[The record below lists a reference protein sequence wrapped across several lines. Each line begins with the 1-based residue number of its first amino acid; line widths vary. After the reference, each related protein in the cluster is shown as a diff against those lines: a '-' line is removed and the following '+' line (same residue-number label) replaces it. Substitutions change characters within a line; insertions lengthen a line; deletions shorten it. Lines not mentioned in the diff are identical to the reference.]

1 MRRVCFG
8 CVVRGASGVG
18 FTCDVKFSSGS
29 SVLLILRAFDSVRLG
44 CLSPRDPGIVHLP
57 VDAFFSLFHEPCAQE
72 RNRSFTSTYSALSEL
87 EFTATT
93 VIRGSLISRHPQ
105 AQRQ

>member
-29 SVLLILRAFDSVRLG
+29 SVFLILRAFDSVLLG
-44 CLSPRDPGIVHLP
+44 AYRHVIPACLSLLSTHSSPSFMNLVRKYEIVSLHLRTMR
-57 VDAFFSLFHEPCAQE
+57 SL
-72 RNRSFTSTYSALSEL
+72 S
-87 EFTATT
+87 
-93 VIRGSLISRHPQ
+93 
-105 AQRQ
+105 